1 MKNLKIFL
9 LGVMVFVGLQ
19 AQAQQDAMF
28 SQYMFNPIAVNPA
41 YVGSNEVLTFTGLF
55 RKQWVGIDG
64 APTTGTLSIDAPLN
78 NEKMGLGLNIVG
90 DKIGIFNTLGMYA
103 SYSYRI
109 KLNDG
114 SRLALGL
121 QVGGSQFVADFASV
135 NTNNP
140 DPAFLNA
147 GRFAKFL
154 PNVGTGIWYNTDK
167 FFAGVSVPHIIN
179 NAQTG
184 DAAFLNDTDGARQYR
199 HYFVTAGYVFDLHE
213 DWQLKP
219 SFLFK
224 GVQGAP
230 LQLDINA
237 TLWFMDRFGA
247 GLSWRSFSS
256 ANVLLG
262 YKISEQLSAGYA
274 YDFSTTDLRRYNT
287 GSHELMLRYQL
298 KNGRTR
304 IVTPRFF

>member
-1 MKNLKIFL
+1 MKNLRILSASVYVL
-9 LGVMVFVGLQ
+9 LGLK

-55 RKQWVGIDG
+55 RKQWVGIEG
-64 APTTGTLSIDAPLN
+64 APTTATLSVDAPLR
-78 NEKMGLGLNIVG
+78 NETMGLGLNVVG
-90 DKIGIFNTLGMYA
+90 DQIGIFKTLGIYA

-109 KLNDG
+109 KLNES
-114 SRLALGL
+114 SRLAFGL
-121 QVGGSQFVADFASV
+121 QVGGSQFVADFGSV
-135 NTNNP
+135 NTINN
-140 DPAFLNA
+140 DPTFQGA
-147 GRFAKFL
+147 GMFSKFL
-154 PNVGTGIWYNTDK
+154 PNVGTGVWYNTERL
-167 FFAGVSVPHIIN
+167 FVGVSVPHLIN
-179 NAQTG
+179 NAQSG

-199 HYFVTAGYVFDLHE
+199 HYFVMAGYAFDLSE

-219 SFLFK
+219 SLLFK
-224 GVQGAP
+224 GVQAAP

-237 TLWFMDRFGA
+237 TLWYLDKFGA

-256 ANVLLG
+256 ANILLG
-262 YKISEQLSAGYA
+262 YKINEQLSAGYA

-298 KNGRTR
+298 RTSKTR
-304 IVTPRFF
+304 IITPRFF

>member
-1 MKNLKIFL
+1 MKNLQIFL
-9 LGVMVFVGLQ
+9 LSLIVLSGFQ
-19 AQAQQDAMF
+19 IQAQQDAMF

-55 RKQWVGIDG
+55 RKQWVGIEG
-64 APTTGTLSIDAPLN
+64 APTTATFSADAPLR
-78 NEKMGLGLNIVG
+78 NETMGLGLNIVG
-90 DKIGIFNTLGMYA
+90 DKIGIFNTLGIYA
-103 SYSYRI
+103 SYAYRI

-121 QVGGSQFVADFASV
+121 QVGGSQFVADFANV
-135 NTNNP
+135 DTNTP
-140 DPAFLNA
+140 DPTFLNA
-147 GRFAKFL
+147 GRYTKFL
-154 PNVGTGIWYNTDK
+154 PNVGSGIWYNTERL
-167 FFAGVSVPHIIN
+167 FVGFSVPHIIN

-184 DAAFLNDTDGARQYR
+184 DYKPLNDTDGARQYR
-199 HYFVTAGYVFDLHE
+199 HYFFTAGYVFDLHE

-237 TLWFMDRFGA
+237 TLWYMDRFGA
-247 GLSWRSFSS
+247 GISWRSFSS
-256 ANVLLG
+256 ANILLG

-287 GSHELMLRYQL
+287 GSHELMLRYQM
-298 KNGRTR
+298 KSNKKR
-304 IVTPRFF
+304 IITPRFF